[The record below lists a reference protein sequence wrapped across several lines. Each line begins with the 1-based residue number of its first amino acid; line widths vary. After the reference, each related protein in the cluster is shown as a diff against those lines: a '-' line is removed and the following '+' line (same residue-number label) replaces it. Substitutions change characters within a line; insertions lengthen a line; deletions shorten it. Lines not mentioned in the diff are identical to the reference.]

1 MKSAVALPAIR
12 GLAIALLLLLGNTEA
27 PAQAVGSTFTYQGE
41 LRSAGAPATGGF
53 DMEFRLYDA
62 EAGGAQ
68 IGPAVIRPAVAVAQ
82 GLFSVQLDFGPSQFA
97 GDRQWLEV
105 RVRASGGSFETLSPR
120 TELTAAPYALGAV
133 VALANSVTG
142 TSIVDGSIGSADID
156 PSQVQRRV
164 SGACPAGQFLR
175 AVNADGSV
183 ACGADA
189 DSGGTVTSIA
199 TGAGLTGGPISA
211 SGTISIAPGGVG
223 SAQIDS
229 AQVQRRVS
237 GNCPAGSAVRLVNAD
252 GSVACSVI
260 PAAWALG
267 GNHNTNPELDYL
279 GTNDAAAFEIRT
291 GKARGLRI
299 EPSEL
304 LFDELPVTANFMA
317 GSHVNTID
325 AGVRGST
332 IGGGGAP
339 TGESDPI
346 LFIPGPNRVSDS
358 YGAVA
363 GGYGNHAGDGNPQT
377 GEGSFASIGG
387 GGLNIASA
395 TSSTVSGGFLNSA
408 SGPGSSVGGG
418 QENQSTGNVSVIGGG
433 FGNLSAG
440 PASSIAGGTGNSASG
455 VGTSIAGGF
464 RNFAIGVRSA
474 STGGEFNCAGG
485 DHSWASGRRAKVR
498 PGTNPGGSGSCSGL
512 TYPGDTGDRGTFV
525 WADSQDADFVST
537 GSNQFLIRAQGG
549 AAINSNDPAG
559 NGLRVNGT
567 LRVDTLGTAAAT
579 TLCRNASN
587 QIAGCSSSARYKTD
601 IKDLGLGLE
610 TALQLRAV
618 AYAWKDGGDADV
630 GFVAEE
636 VAAIDPRLVTRN
648 AAGEIEGVKYERL
661 TAVLAGGLQELAARE
676 ALAAE
681 SQQALEAENAGLRR
695 QLAAVE
701 ARLQRLEQLLLANE
715 PRAH

>member
-267 GNHNTNPELDYL
+267 GNENTNPELDYL
-279 GTNDAAAFEIRT
+279 GTNDAAAFEIRA

-299 EPSEL
+299 EPSSVL
-304 LFDELPVTANFMA
+304 VNELPITSNTLGGSRANEVA
-317 GSHVNTID
+317 
-325 AGVRGST
+325 AGVRGAT
-332 IGGGGAP
+332 IGGGGTP
-339 TGESDPI
+339 LDGDPV
-346 LFIPGPNRVSDS
+346 LVGARAQLVSDH
-358 YGAVA
+358 YGTVGGGLGNRA
-363 GGYGNHAGDGNPQT
+363 GSDDGNPGNAT
-377 GEGSFASIGG
+377 LATVGGGFRNIAGGGTSTVSGGSFNTADGGAATIAGGQNNTASGELSSIGG
-387 GGLNIASA
+387 GGLNATTATYSAVVGGQSNGASA
-395 TSSTVSGGFLNSA
+395 RWSTVSGGL
-408 SGPGSSVGGG
+408 
-418 QENQSTGNVSVIGGG
+418 E
-433 FGNLSAG
+433 
-440 PASSIAGGTGNSASG
+440 
-455 VGTSIAGGF
+455 
-464 RNFAIGVRSA
+464 
-474 STGGEFNCAGG
+474 NCAGG
-485 DHSWASGRRAKVR
+485 EISWVGGNRAKVR
-498 PGTNPGGSGSCSGL
+498 RALGAPAASLGCSGVASV
-512 TYPGDTGDRGTFV
+512 GSTGDQGTFV
-525 WADSQDADFVST
+525 WADSQSSDFVST

-601 IKDLGLGLE
+601 IEDLGLGLE